1 MIQAYS
7 ETHGGTD
14 PTPALVKQILVSSA
28 TDINGPADEQGAGL
42 LNDGAAVKLAESL
55 PGSVR
60 DHSNS
65 APSGGGLLLSPSQVN
80 FVGQPGTPQSQQ
92 ISVTNSGRSTE
103 RVQLSTRS
111 LTCEV
116 SDSGV
121 QTFTMDPSTV
131 TANSGTM
138 PIWSGVN
145 EVFQTERFNV
155 PRTDPRTPSRL
166 VFSADYQFTGQSS
179 LLHVAL
185 FEPDGTYAAYSI
197 PQGLGDFAEM
207 EVANPPPGRWT
218 ALFFTGVGFGNRRR
232 YRRAYSVGRPN
243 LAVRA
248 RRIDHTVVL
257 DCPPRADGFGH
268 SQPDHADCKR

>member
-1 MIQAYS
+1 MIQAYA

-28 TDINGPADEQGAGL
+28 TDINAPADEQGAGL
-42 LNDGAAVKLAESL
+42 LNMGAAVKLAESL
-55 PGSVR
+55 PGPVR
-60 DHSNS
+60 HDEHG

-92 ISVTNSGRSTE
+92 LSVTNSGRSTE
-103 RVQLSTRS
+103 RVQLSTRA
-111 LTCEV
+111 LTREV

-121 QTFTMDPSTV
+121 QTFTMDPSSL

-145 EVFQTERFNV
+145 EAFQTETFNV

-166 VFSADYQFTGQSS
+166 LFSADYQFTGQGS

-185 FEPDGTYAAYSI
+185 FEPDGTYANYTN
-197 PQGLGDFAEM
+197 PQGLADFAEM
-207 EVANPPPGRWT
+207 EVTNPPPGRWT
-218 ALFFTGVGFGNRRR
+218 AVFFTELDGATGPGTWAPAAPSSGTPKPGSTRPPGRSHRR
-232 YRRAYSVGRPN
+232 S
-243 LAVRA
+243 
-248 RRIDHTVVL
+248 
-257 DCPPRADGFGH
+257 
-268 SQPDHADCKR
+268 